1 MSSMDMCVAAGQGGL
16 EDVADTLAG
25 LQLTCC
31 PFLLP
36 LLHCLQLVRYRCRK
50 CRKVIATE
58 RNVIPQE
65 GVGRRIF
72 RRRQQPQQ
80 PPPAAAAAGDTE
92 GGAAGG
98 SMEQGAVFLE
108 PISWMGDQVVGP
120 VQGKLYCPNCS
131 ARLGSF
137 NWSGE
142 SWWDHGVQAAGTTW
156 GILFGSSS
164 AQSADGIRPVLC
176 FDYVSGWVL
185 RLCEA
190 SVALQQG
197 SRASVLPV

>member
-1 MSSMDMCVAAGQGGL
+1 MLPVL
-16 EDVADTLAG
+16 
-25 LQLTCC
+25 
-31 PFLLP
+31 FP
-36 LLHCLQLVRYRCRK
+36 LLTTVQLVRYRCRK
-50 CRKVIATE
+50 CRKVFATE

-72 RRRQQPQQ
+72 RRWQQ
-80 PPPAAAAAGDTE
+80 PPPAAAAAVDAE
-92 GGAAGG
+92 GGATGG

-142 SWWDHGVQAAGTTW
+142 SWWDHDCSLWGLLPKGAGVWHRCPVWQ
-156 GILFGSSS
+156 
-164 AQSADGIRPVLC
+164 QSHVQRRCNGKH
-176 FDYVSGWVL
+176 F
-185 RLCEA
+185 
-190 SVALQQG
+190 
-197 SRASVLPV
+197 